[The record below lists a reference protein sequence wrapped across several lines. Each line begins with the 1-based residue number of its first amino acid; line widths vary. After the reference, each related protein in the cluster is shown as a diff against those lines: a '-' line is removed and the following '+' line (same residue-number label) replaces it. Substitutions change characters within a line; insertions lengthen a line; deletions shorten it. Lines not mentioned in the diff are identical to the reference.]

1 MLSLLCHTQWR
12 VYICEKLK
20 VVDRKRLELGQ
31 GDSMDMERI
40 EVQEGGGKGSIYG
53 LQYIV
58 IEMVPLESLALLP
71 IQLPYQLWHSV
82 AVLTQYG

>member
-1 MLSLLCHTQWR
+1 MTPTLHQCIVLSTSLLAFMSYR
-12 VYICEKLK
+12 A
-20 VVDRKRLELGQ
+20 KRLHDCVITVKSVNPCYRSL
-31 GDSMDMERI
+31 
-40 EVQEGGGKGSIYG
+40 
-53 LQYIV
+53 IV